1 MTNDKKESIIEVCNR
16 EKKHTIGGLIILKQ
30 FKEFVISL
38 PDSIAEELERLAAR
52 RKEDASSFVAK
63 LVRRECAR
71 ESRLEEEMAEG
82 YRQMAQINL
91 ELAEAC
97 LSADQET
104 LNWYE
109 EKLSECEQE

>member
-1 MTNDKKESIIEVCNR
+1 M
-16 EKKHTIGGLIILKQ
+16 KQ
-30 FKEFVISL
+30 FKEIVISL
-38 PDSIAEELERLAAR
+38 PDSIAEELERLAAGR
-52 RKEDASSFVAK
+52 NEDISSLIAG

-71 ESRLEEEMAEG
+71 ESQTEEEMAEG
-82 YRQMAQINL
+82 YRQMSQINL
-91 ELAEAC
+91 EWAEAC